1 MTIERGAAAD
11 TRSQAV
17 ADEDGDAGASSR
29 ASLAHRLQYGAY
41 RIAGVPVRA
50 LRHERSIAVGSFIGR
65 LCWMVLT
72 RRRRVATRN
81 VERIFPDLPAVEQRR
96 IARRSVENFGRF
108 MVEVFSAM
116 RFSADELDRRFDVVG
131 GEHLEAAAAA
141 GRGVIILT
149 GHLGPF
155 DLAAF
160 PLYPRVGTLNMVF
173 RPPSNPYM
181 DREVRAMRARAGTVP
196 VPRKRASQRLF
207 LILRRGGV
215 MAAAIDQRINPLG
228 GILVDFLGRP
238 AWTASVPA
246 LLQQKTGATVV
257 PLFAYPGEAGR
268 YRLDVE
274 TPVSLDG
281 LGDDPEAELTRR
293 YLEPLERRIRRDPDL
308 WLWLHDRWQIVFRH
322 KDPRFQERIARESGL
337 DELARVGTAS
347 ATASRAEDLG
357 EHARHALEWRFLE
370 DCRNVVLAG
379 TPDAV
384 SRAARGLIGAA
395 LAQGWAARAEHATAL
410 AARLRAAEEQ
420 GRLGAE
426 LRELDRRPLVWI
438 EGLDEVADG
447 DARRLLALQLERRAG
462 RGSVILGASGRP
474 RRDDTLDA
482 AIESA
487 RARVGTL
494 RL

>member
-1 MTIERGAAAD
+1 MTTERVAAAD

-17 ADEDGDAGASSR
+17 ADENGDAGASPR

-50 LRHERSIAVGSFIGR
+50 LRHERSIAIGSFIGR
-65 LCWMVLT
+65 LCWIVLT

-81 VERIFPDLPAVEQRR
+81 IARIFPDRPADEQRR

-257 PLFAYPGEAGR
+257 PLFAYPGEPGR
-268 YRLDVE
+268 YRLEVE
-274 TPVSLDG
+274 APVSLDG

-322 KDPRFQERIARESGL
+322 NDPRFRERIARESGL
-337 DELARVGTAS
+337 DGLPPVDGTKQRS
-347 ATASRAEDLG
+347 ATALDRESR
-357 EHARHALEWRFLE
+357 RVLEWEFLE
-370 DCRNVVLAG
+370 SCRNVAL
-379 TPDAV
+379 TTSPDQNRV
-384 SRAARGLIGAA
+384 AARALVASA
-395 LAQGWAARAEHATAL
+395 LAEGWAARAEHAPAL
-410 AARLRAAEEQ
+410 ATRLLAAEEQ

-438 EGLDEVADG
+438 EGLDEVTDPV
-447 DARRLLALQLERRAG
+447 ARRLLAKQLQRRAG
-462 RGSVILGASGRP
+462 RGSMILEAGSTT
-474 RRDDTLDA
+474 RREDALDA
-482 AIESA
+482 EVA
-487 RARVGTL
+487 RAL
-494 RL
+494 AFSFHLPL